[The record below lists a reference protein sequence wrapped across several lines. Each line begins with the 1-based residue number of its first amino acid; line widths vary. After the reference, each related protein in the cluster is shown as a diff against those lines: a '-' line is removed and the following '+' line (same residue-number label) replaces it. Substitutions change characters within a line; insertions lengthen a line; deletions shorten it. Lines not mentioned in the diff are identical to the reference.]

1 MKNRKFYFLMNRVT
15 FYIFVPC
22 FGLISTDLPW
32 VLCTTKTLP
41 YINKF
46 LNKITGKISGAPLS
60 CIQIRNW
67 FLLRHYLF
75 LLFKHRVSVVI
86 YISMNIGVVLH
97 LDFFVKVL
105 LILYSIFHL
114 HLLVIRSFLLL
125 LLSLG

>member
-1 MKNRKFYFLMNRVT
+1 MIFTLIKMKA
-15 FYIFVPC
+15 YIHNYILIPC
-22 FGLISTDLPW
+22 FGLISTDLSW

-97 LDFFVKVL
+97 LDFFVKVP
-105 LILYSIFHL
+105 LILHSIVCTISCEIMSSVSWH
-114 HLLVIRSFLLL
+114 VD
-125 LLSLG
+125 LS